1 MQLNLVDHR
10 PDFGILQQVLQMMN
24 LKIADSNRFDAAC
37 FIERFERSPG
47 FFVLILH
54 RPMNEV

>member
-24 LKIADSNRFDAAC
+24 LKIADSNRFDAAS
-37 FIERFERSPG
+37 FIECFERSPG
-47 FFVLILH
+47 FLVLALH